1 MVLAPDAQLGPY
13 RIVSFLGA
21 GGMGEVYRATDMRL
35 DRVVAIKTLA
45 GPTTAGLDAIRRF
58 EQEARAAAALNH
70 PNILAVYDVGTL
82 DGVPYIVSELLEGQT
97 LRQCLDGRALP
108 ARKAVEYAIQ
118 IARGLGAVHATG
130 IVHRDLKPEN
140 VFITADGRIKILDF
154 GLAKL
159 RADPTAASASGV
171 TMMRPDTEPGLL
183 LGTLSYMAPEQ
194 VRGQPADARTDLF
207 ALGAILYEMLTGARA
222 FARATPADTLSAILT
237 EEPPELVRLDAHLAP
252 GLDRIV
258 RHCLEK
264 SPDQR
269 FQSARDLAFE
279 LESAP
284 DISGAVPAA
293 ASTRSTGR
301 RLVPLWSVAAAAAA
315 GALLAWA
322 APLLMPRELPAVAE
336 YQQLTF
342 RKGTLPS
349 ARFAINGRTVVY
361 AADWAG
367 GALDVYTIQDGSVES
382 RSLGLKGADLLA
394 TSASGDLAVSLGRR
408 VLEGFTFTGT
418 LARVPLGGGGARE
431 LLENVQSA
439 DWSPDGST
447 MAIIR
452 EIGGRTRLEYPIGT
466 VLYDTTGWLSDVRVS
481 SQGDVVAFIEHPFR
495 HDDAGSVAVV
505 DRNKHVTELSPSW
518 LSVQGLAWSGREIWF
533 TASKTGSNRAMYAV
547 TLSGHL
553 RPITGSSGLITLRDV
568 SQDGRA
574 LITRDSNG
582 IDIWT
587 RAPGASSE
595 RDLSWL
601 DWSRPRDLS
610 PDGRT
615 VLFDE
620 TGQGGGARQGVYIRN
635 TDGSPAIRLGDGTG
649 EGLSPDGKWAIS
661 VTVDRS
667 HIILLPTGAGESR
680 TIDLGPLDRI
690 QRAFWFPDGKRILVG
705 GSERGHAARLYV
717 QELTGGPPRPITP
730 EGVAVDATISPDG
743 QWAATRMNGEL
754 DLFAVTGDARRTV
767 PGVQPTELI
776 SRWTPDGGGL
786 YVYDPV
792 RLPIAIVRVD
802 VATGERREVKQIAA
816 PNASPIFG
824 VLYLFVTPDL
834 SAYAYAARHQ
844 DSELYL
850 AQGLK

>member
-1 MVLAPDAQLGPY
+1 
-13 RIVSFLGA
+13 
-21 GGMGEVYRATDMRL
+21 
-35 DRVVAIKTLA
+35 
-45 GPTTAGLDAIRRF
+45 
-58 EQEARAAAALNH
+58 
-70 PNILAVYDVGTL
+70 
-82 DGVPYIVSELLEGQT
+82 
-97 LRQCLDGRALP
+97 
-108 ARKAVEYAIQ
+108 
-118 IARGLGAVHATG
+118 
-130 IVHRDLKPEN
+130 
-140 VFITADGRIKILDF
+140 
-154 GLAKL
+154 
-159 RADPTAASASGV
+159 
-171 TMMRPDTEPGLL
+171 
-183 LGTLSYMAPEQ
+183 
-194 VRGQPADARTDLF
+194 
-207 ALGAILYEMLTGARA
+207 
-222 FARATPADTLSAILT
+222 
-237 EEPPELVRLDAHLAP
+237 
-252 GLDRIV
+252 
-258 RHCLEK
+258 
-264 SPDQR
+264 
-269 FQSARDLAFE
+269 
-279 LESAP
+279 
-284 DISGAVPAA
+284 
-293 ASTRSTGR
+293 
-301 RLVPLWSVAAAAAA
+301 
-315 GALLAWA
+315 
-322 APLLMPRELPAVAE
+322 
-336 YQQLTF
+336 
-342 RKGTLPS
+342 
-349 ARFAINGRTVVY
+349 
-361 AADWAG
+361 
-367 GALDVYTIQDGSVES
+367 
-382 RSLGLKGADLLA
+382 
-394 TSASGDLAVSLGRR
+394 
-408 VLEGFTFTGT
+408 
-418 LARVPLGGGGARE
+418 
-431 LLENVQSA
+431 
-439 DWSPDGST
+439 

-495 HDDAGSVAVV
+495 HDDAGTVAVV
-505 DRNKHVTELSPSW
+505 DRNKHVTELSQSW

-553 RPITGSSGLITLRDV
+553 RPITGSLGLITLRDV

-574 LITRDSNG
+574 LLTRDSNG

-620 TGQGGGARQGVYIRN
+620 TGQGGGARQGVYIRH

-717 QELTGGPPRPITP
+717 LELAGGPPRPITP

-743 QWAATRMNGEL
+743 RWAATRMNGVL
-754 DLFAVTGDARRTV
+754 DLFAVTGGAPRTV
-767 PGVQPTELI
+767 PGVQPTEFI

-792 RLPIAIVRVD
+792 RLPIAVVRVD

-834 SAYAYAARHQ
+834 GAYAYAARHQ

-850 AQGLK
+850 AQGLQ

>member
-1 MVLAPDAQLGPY
+1 MVLAPDTQLGPY
-13 RIVSFLGA
+13 RIVSFVGA
-21 GGMGEVYRATDMRL
+21 GGMGEVYRATDLRL

-45 GPTTAGLDAIRRF
+45 PSTTAGPDAIRRF

-97 LRQCLDGRALP
+97 LRQCLDGHALP
-108 ARKAVEYAIQ
+108 ARKAVDYAIQ

-140 VFITADGRIKILDF
+140 VFVTADGRIKILDF

-159 RADPTAASASGV
+159 RPATTTASASAL
-171 TMMRPDTEPGLL
+171 TMMQPDTEPGLL

-207 ALGAILYEMLTGARA
+207 ALGAILYEMLTGVRA

-237 EEPPELVRLDAHLAP
+237 EEPSQLVRLDAQIAP

-269 FQSARDLAFE
+269 FQSARDLAFD
-279 LESAP
+279 LETAP

-293 ASTRSTGR
+293 AMSRSTRGR
-301 RLVPLWSVAAAAAA
+301 FMPRWIVAAAAA

-322 APLLMPRELPAVAE
+322 APSMIRRSVPAVAE

-342 RKGTLPS
+342 RKGALPA
-349 ARFAINGRTVVY
+349 ARFANNGRTVVY
-361 AADWAG
+361 AADWG
-367 GALDVYTIQDGSVES
+367 DALDVYTVQDGSVES

-394 TSASGDLAVSLGRR
+394 ASPSGDLAVSLGRR
-408 VLEGFTFTGT
+408 VLEGFTFSGT

-439 DWSPDGST
+439 DWAPDGST
-447 MAIIR
+447 LAIIR

-495 HDDAGSVAVV
+495 HDDAGTVAVV
-505 DRNKHVTELSPSW
+505 DRHKQVTELSRSW

-533 TASKTGSNRAMYAV
+533 TASKTGSNRAVYAV
-547 TLSGHL
+547 TLGGRL
-553 RPITGSSGLITLRDV
+553 RPIAGSPGLITLHDV

-582 IDIWT
+582 INIWT
-587 RAPGASSE
+587 RAPGASTE

-601 DWSRPRDLS
+601 DWSRLRDLS
-610 PDGRT
+610 ADGRT

-620 TGQGGGARQGVYIRN
+620 TGQGGGARQGVYIRS

-661 VTVDRS
+661 VAVDRS

-690 QRAFWFPDGKRILVG
+690 QRAFWFPDGKHILVG

-717 QELTGGPPRPITP
+717 QELAGGPPRPITP

-743 QWAATRMNGEL
+743 QWAATRMNGVL
-754 DLFAVTGDARRTV
+754 DLFAVTGGARRTV
-767 PGVQPTELI
+767 PGVHATELV

-786 YVYDPV
+786 YLYDPV

-824 VLYLFVTPDL
+824 VMYLFVTPDL
-834 SAYAYAARHQ
+834 GAYAYATRHQ
-844 DSELYL
+844 DAELYL